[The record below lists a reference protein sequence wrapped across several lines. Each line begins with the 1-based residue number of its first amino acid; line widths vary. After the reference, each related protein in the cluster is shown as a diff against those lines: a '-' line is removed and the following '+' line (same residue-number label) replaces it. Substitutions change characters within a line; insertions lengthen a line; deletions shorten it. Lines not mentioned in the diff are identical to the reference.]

1 MENITN
7 TTKEEI
13 AYLSNKEL
21 TSNEVLDKNIE
32 EIANEINQ
40 RELYRRKD
48 NTDLP
53 SYQVML
59 RTKLSNG
66 KYGHFFEW
74 IEPNMV
80 RLRNL

>member
-1 MENITN
+1 MSQLLLHEAIAVVLLA
-7 TTKEEI
+7 TKNRS
-13 AYLSNKEL
+13 A
-21 TSNEVLDKNIE
+21 TIE
-32 EIANEINQ
+32 EIANEINR

-53 SYQVML
+53 SYQVMQ

-66 KYGHFFEW
+66 RYQHLFEW
-74 IEPNMV
+74 IEPNIV